1 VLTICCVPLKTVTLV
16 SRLTEAVI
24 FRSSLEVLCWQSRKK
39 GQEDGD
45 TVREGVV
52 DAVMWIVAY
61 RNSNGTPAALTSGSR
76 TTDFSIF

>member
-1 VLTICCVPLKTVTLV
+1 VPVKTVTLT
-16 SRLTEAVI
+16 SRPSEAVL
-24 FRSSLEVLCWQSRKK
+24 FRSSVEVLCWHSREE

-45 TVREGVV
+45 TVCEGGV

-76 TTDFSIF
+76 ITGFPIF